1 MSGPSRPNRPSIPPG
16 SACPVCGSMLHAE
29 DWHYE
34 GADESY
40 EEFTPTPG
48 LRPSAK
54 TTAPRTAPKSTS
66 ATPAKTPPG
75 AKSAPTK
82 SAAKPAAPPPAA
94 RVMPTRAGVKP
105 APQPRSAKLKNFAW
119 HDKFVYTEKG
129 TLKATA
135 GNVQLILN
143 YDPMWRDVL
152 AYDEFADCIVT
163 TKKPPWA
170 KFAHLVVAGGVQMGD
185 WTDHDTLLLAAWLGM
200 EYQLSVTSSVAFE
213 GATAASKTRAIHPV
227 RDWIVGLKT
236 SLMGAAWLKVNGKKM
251 AARKHAKNPT
261 PTALD
266 TWLVRICGCED
277 TPYIRAVGA
286 KFLIGLV
293 ARVMKPGCK
302 LDTLPVFEGPQGV
315 LKSTMLRLL
324 CTGHRDADPE
334 DWFLDTQVELGTKDS
349 YQILR
354 RKWLVELAELASMR
368 RTDHLHMKQYVSQQ
382 IDTYRP
388 SYGRQTISKRRQCGF
403 AATTN
408 DEKYLKDDTGA
419 RRFWPVPVGVIDLN
433 QLTKERDL
441 LWIEALARYEAGE
454 SWWLDTPELVE
465 AHGEMV
471 EARRAADPFEGQIAQ
486 WLATLPLDQQY
497 TGVST
502 RQVIERWQ
510 PIDAISQ
517 KPRAVDWGKTNR
529 QDEVRAGGLLTN
541 AGWRYK
547 RRVTLTGNAR
557 GWRYSL
563 YPRES
568 VDILADGSIIE
579 RGTGRVIR
587 GTVSGSNLR
596 PMRDNMDLDDP
607 TVKAPGAKK
616 TPVGGKRPA
625 PVTAAKTTN
634 TTKMVKGPAGAKR
647 AAGDKTKDSAGG
659 TAGGRSRSGTG
670 MVGIPSAG
678 NPTMITAG
686 LMNGRAQQDRE
697 SHKRDL
703 LAALATLN
711 DNEGT
716 LLAIAGALPEN
727 HPLAGR
733 RPAVESILTLLRS
746 DGLVTASLVGKF
758 RVYKLK

>member
-1 MSGPSRPNRPSIPPG
+1 
-16 SACPVCGSMLHAE
+16 MLHGE

-34 GADESY
+34 GNDESY
-40 EEFTPTPG
+40 EEFTPAPG
-48 LRPSAK
+48 LRPAK
-54 TTAPRTAPKSTS
+54 TI
-66 ATPAKTPPG
+66 AKTSVPKPP
-75 AKSAPTK
+75 AA
-82 SAAKPAAPPPAA
+82 AAKPIAKSSPSTGKPVAPAKPAPAAPAA
-94 RVMPTRAGVKP
+94 KVMPTRAGIKP
-105 APQPRSAKLKNFAW
+105 APQARNQKLKNFAW
-119 HDKFVYTEKG
+119 HSSFVYTEKG
-129 TLKATA
+129 TLKTTA
-135 GNVQLILN
+135 GNVALILN

-170 KFAHLVVAGGVQMGD
+170 KYPHLIPARGVNTGD
-185 WTDHDTLLLAAWLGM
+185 WTDDDTIRLAAYLGM
-200 EYQLSVTSSVAFE
+200 DYQLSVTSAVAYE
-213 GATAASKTRAIHPV
+213 GAMGASKVRAIHPV
-227 RDWIVGLKT
+227 CDWLRGLKT
-236 SLMGAAWLKVNGKKM
+236 SPVGSAWLKTNGKKL
-251 AARKHAKNPT
+251 AARKTAKNPAPT
-261 PTALD
+261 PLD

-388 SYGRQTISKRRQCGF
+388 SYGRQTVSKRRQCGF

-419 RRFWPVPVGVIDLN
+419 RRFWPVPVGTIDLN
-433 QLTKERDL
+433 QLAKEREL
-441 LWIEALARYEAGE
+441 LWIEALVRFEAGE
-454 SWWLDTPELVE
+454 TWWLDTPELVE

-471 EARRAADPFEGQIAQ
+471 EARRAADPFEGQLAQ
-486 WLATLPLDQQY
+486 WLGTLPLDQQY

-510 PIDAISQ
+510 PIDSISQ

-529 QDEVRAGGLLTN
+529 QDEVRAAQLLRN

-547 RRVTLTGNAR
+547 RRVTLTGGAR

-563 YPRES
+563 YPREN

-579 RGTGRVIR
+579 RATGRVIR
-587 GTVSGSNLR
+587 GSAPEGNLR
-596 PMRDNMDLDDP
+596 PLRDNVDEP
-607 TVKAPGAKK
+607 VEPK
-616 TPVGGKRPA
+616 T
-625 PVTAAKTTN
+625 
-634 TTKMVKGPAGAKR
+634 PAGAKK
-647 AAGDKTKDSAGG
+647 AATKKPAMDKGKGTAGDKGAAGG
-659 TAGGRSRSGTG
+659 PSRS
-670 MVGIPSAG
+670 VGGSSG
-678 NPTMITAG
+678 GLITAS
-686 LMNGRAQQDRE
+686 LLPDRVRQDRE
-697 SHKRDL
+697 ANKRDV
-703 LAALATLN
+703 LAALAGLN
-711 DNEGT
+711 DGEGT
-716 LLAIAGALPEN
+716 VLAVTGALPDN
-727 HPLAGR
+727 HRLAGR
-733 RPAVESILTLLRS
+733 RSAVEALLTMLRA
-746 DGLVTASLVGKF
+746 DGKVTAQTVGSF
-758 RVYKLK
+758 RIFRIV